1 MKNASPK
8 KKKNFGTPIMN
19 ISDQTTSNKYLFF
32 VLWFHVAKM
41 NNIPYHYQEIFTNNG
56 INVFDSFMSSKNLNL
71 SSKSSFDHVMKT
83 LKLFSYLIF
92 LFTNKPNT
100 PE

>member
-19 ISDQTTSNKYLFF
+19 ISDPATSNKYLFF
-32 VLWFHVAKM
+32 VLRFHVAKM

-83 LKLFSYLIF
+83 LKLFPYLIF